1 MPIVPHRHQ
10 RLDTGEDPACEYDD
24 GSDSHSL
31 SGLTQDAGRSAN
43 PRRAAWRVKPKA
55 YVVPCDATGRN
66 LRRTCMFLVVVAVV
80 VLGTSVA
87 SFWKQASSASQLPG
101 HIVKSASDPREYGSV
116 HLPNGL
122 QAILISDGKADRAAA
137 ALAVGVGSYADPRGS
152 LGLAHFLEHML
163 FMGSSKYPEENE
175 YGAFLARHGGTS
187 NAYTAAEITNY
198 FFAVMPDYF
207 DGALDRF
214 SRFFI
219 DPLLS
224 PAAIAREKNAVDSEY
239 RNDLSNDGWREE
251 IAIRYSGNPE
261 SPFSQF
267 NIGSLR
273 PSPTGYPATLANVSR
288 ADLVQFH
295 AQHYHASNMRLVVLG
310 RESLAQ
316 LTTMVEAKFSAVP
329 NGTPDRQTAND
340 ILLPR
345 SLAPSLPATRTADS
359 RPRSPHSLDNQRTQK
374 EGEARWPPPFARAQ
388 RARAMMWLPQKQRR
402 SLTLMWPLPP
412 QRKLFKKK
420 APQFVASLLGDQ
432 GHGSV
437 IAQLRKLQLAQVS
450 CPLSCACVCMPS
462 VCCVLLSMLVS
473 MLLLCMYCIMLVCMY
488 ACCTLCGV

>member
-10 RLDTGEDPACEYDD
+10 RLVDEGEEKAWEYDD
-24 GSDSHSL
+24 GCDTHSL
-31 SGLTQDAGRSAN
+31 SELTHDAGRSAS
-43 PRRAAWRVKPKA
+43 PRRATWRVKPKTH
-55 YVVPCDATGRN
+55 VLPCDGTGRN
-66 LRRTCMFLVVVAVV
+66 LRRACMILVVVAVV

-101 HIVKSASDPREYGSV
+101 HVVKSASDPREYGSV
-116 HLPNGL
+116 HLPNGI

-137 ALAVGVGSYADPRGS
+137 ALAVGVGSYADPRDA

-163 FMGSSKYPEENE
+163 FMGSGKYPEENE

-224 PAAIAREKNAVDSEY
+224 PAAVEREKNAVDSEY

-295 AQHYHASNMRLVVLG
+295 AQHYHAANMRLVVLG
-310 RESLAQ
+310 RESLAE

-329 NGTPDRQTAND
+329 TDTADRQTADDND

-345 SLAPSLPATRTADS
+345 SLAPSLSATRTADS
-359 RPRSPHSLDNQRTQK
+359 RPRSSDSLDNQRTQK

-388 RARAMMWLPQKQRR
+388 RARAIVWLPQKHRR

-437 IAQLRKLQLAQVS
+437 LAHLRKLQLAQV
-450 CPLSCACVCMPS
+450 ACPS
-462 VCCVLLSMLVS
+462 VCV
-473 MLLLCMYCIMLVCMY
+473 
-488 ACCTLCGV
+488 A